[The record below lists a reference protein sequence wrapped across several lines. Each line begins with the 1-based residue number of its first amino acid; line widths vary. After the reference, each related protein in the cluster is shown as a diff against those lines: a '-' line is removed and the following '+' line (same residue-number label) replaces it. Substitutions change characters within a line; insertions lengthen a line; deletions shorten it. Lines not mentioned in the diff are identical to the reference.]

1 MLRSTL
7 KLITFLLEDFKF
19 LGFNGGFWFLAV
31 PLVLLIVQAEKSK
44 SEKDKLNAAEDFI
57 YPEDI
62 EELPLYSFEFKINNN
77 EKWQISQVLKRMN
90 YDTIDDLVRNV
101 INNVIEN

>member
-1 MLRSTL
+1 MFRSTL

-19 LGFNGGFWFLAV
+19 LGLRGGFWFLTI
-31 PLVLLIVQAEKSK
+31 PLVLLIVQVEKSK
-44 SEKDKLNAAEDFI
+44 SEKYNLNAAEDFI
-57 YPEDI
+57 SPEDI

-90 YDTIDDLVRNV
+90 YDTVDDLVRNV